1 MAKTRANN
9 EGNIKL
15 RSDGRYEVRITVDY
29 DKMTGKPK
37 RISKYA
43 KDKLSIKGAFCNDTA
58 GKFRP

>member
-15 RSDGRYEVRITVDY
+15 RADGRYEVRVTVDY

-37 RISKYA
+37 RVSKYA
-43 KDKLSIKGAFCNDTA
+43 KPEKK
-58 GKFRP
+58 P